1 MTAAVVSRH
10 PFLAEHP
17 GVRVKALA
25 ECANEVW
32 TGQNHHV
39 WVDVETPTPEQL
51 KELEHAFKFNRLA
64 LEDALELGHWARF
77 EVYPEHVFLIF
88 RTLAEPE
95 DVTDRTERV
104 SFFWYPELQSLIT
117 FRNEP
122 VTYLENV
129 WHEMDS
135 RRERSP
141 VDIMYALLQRG
152 ADTFFTFVD
161 ELEGRTDEL
170 EERVFVGKLIPGS
183 AADFA
188 SQVFDL
194 KHTMISARRLVSGAR
209 ETVAQF
215 ARHATMLSPEGAILF
230 RDVTDHLAR
239 VYDGLDSAR
248 DVLTSLLDVHLSVQ
262 SNRMNEVMK
271 TLTIVS
277 TVFLPLTFMAGVWG
291 MNFRFMPELSWP
303 LGYAFAWFSFALIGV
318 GFAWYFKRRGW
329 W

>member
-1 MTAAVVSRH
+1 MIAPALSKH
-10 PFLAEHP
+10 PFVPEHP
-17 GVRVKALA
+17 GIRAKALEA
-25 ECANEVW
+25 CDDVAW
-32 TGQNHHV
+32 SGQNRNV
-39 WVDVETPTPEQL
+39 WVDVESPSRADLEQL
-51 KELEHAFKFNRLA
+51 GRAFGFNRLA
-64 LEDALELGHWARF
+64 LEDALERGHWARF
-77 EVYPEHVFLIF
+77 EVYPQHVFLIF

-104 SFFWYPELQSLIT
+104 SFFWYPELQSLVT
-117 FRNEP
+117 LRNEP
-122 VTYLENV
+122 VTYLEGV
-129 WHEMDS
+129 WKEMDS
-135 RRERSP
+135 RKDRSP

-161 ELEGRTDEL
+161 ELESRTDDL
-170 EERVFVGKLIPGS
+170 EERVFNGRSVPGS
-183 AADFA
+183 AASFA

-215 ARHATMLSPEGAILF
+215 ARHATMLSPDGAILF

-277 TVFLPLTFMAGVWG
+277 TMFLPLTFLAGVWG
-291 MNFRFMPELSWP
+291 MNFRIIPELQWP
-303 LGYAFAWFSFALIGV
+303 LGYAFAWGMFALVGA

>member
-1 MTAAVVSRH
+1 VIAPTVSKH
-10 PFLAEHP
+10 PFLPEHP
-17 GVRVKALA
+17 GIRVKALKA
-25 ECANEVW
+25 CANEVW
-32 TGQNHHV
+32 TGQNQNV
-39 WVDVETPTPEQL
+39 WVDVESPSPEQL
-51 KELEHAFKFNRLA
+51 RELERAFKFNRLA
-64 LEDALELGHWARF
+64 LEDALERGHWARF

-135 RRERSP
+135 RKDRSP

-161 ELEGRTDEL
+161 ELESRTDEL

-183 AADFA
+183 AASFA
-188 SQVFDL
+188 SEVFEL

-277 TVFLPLTFMAGVWG
+277 TVFLPLTFLAGVWG
-291 MNFRFMPELSWP
+291 MNFRVIPELSWP
-303 LGYAFAWFSFALIGV
+303 LGYAFAWAMFALVGV